1 MPTLLLPRIDEGG
14 RALDVHD
21 VDRLPSRDDLSLVVG
36 TRRPD
41 LAPDA
46 DAAAVRADF
55 LQHDGWSADQRG
67 GSGTQHGRPPDVAQR
82 ERAGDA
88 EPDGRA
94 NDERAQLAGAPP
106 APQPATTPHPRGHA
120 GQAQPPP

>member
-55 LQHDGWSADQRG
+55 LQHDGWPANQRG
-67 GSGTQHGRPPDVAQR
+67 GAGTQHRRPPDVAQP
-82 ERAGDA
+82 ERAGHA
-88 EPDGRA
+88 QPDRRTK
-94 NDERAQLAGAPP
+94 DRRPPPAGAR
-106 APQPATTPHPRGHA
+106 A
-120 GQAQPPP
+120 